1 MLGVLTFTPYHFWK
15 RSHDFHHATS
25 GDLGRRGIGDIT
37 TLTVREYLALPA
49 HRRLAYRLYRHPAV
63 MFGLGPAYLFLLQ
76 HRLPVGLMRDGL
88 TPWVSTMATNAA
100 IAAFVAAMIWL
111 VGLVPFVLVH
121 LPIVVLG
128 ASIGVWL
135 FYIQHQ
141 FEETHWTQSH
151 EWNVFEA
158 SLHGSSC
165 YDLPPILRWFTAN
178 IGVHNVHHLCSKI
191 PFYRLHRILLDH
203 PELAAFRRLT
213 ILQSLDRVRLAIWD
227 EDSRRLVSFRSL
239 PALVKARG

>member
-1 MLGVLTFTPYHFWK
+1 
-15 RSHDFHHATS
+15 
-25 GDLGRRGIGDIT
+25 
-37 TLTVREYLALPA
+37 
-49 HRRLAYRLYRHPAV
+49 
-63 MFGLGPAYLFLLQ
+63 
-76 HRLPVGLMRDGL
+76 
-88 TPWVSTMATNAA
+88 MATNAA
-100 IAAFVAAMIWL
+100 IAALVAAMMWL

-121 LPIVVLG
+121 LPIVLLG

-158 SLHGSSC
+158 SLHGSSY

-213 ILQSLDRVRLAIWD
+213 ILQSLDCVRLAMCD